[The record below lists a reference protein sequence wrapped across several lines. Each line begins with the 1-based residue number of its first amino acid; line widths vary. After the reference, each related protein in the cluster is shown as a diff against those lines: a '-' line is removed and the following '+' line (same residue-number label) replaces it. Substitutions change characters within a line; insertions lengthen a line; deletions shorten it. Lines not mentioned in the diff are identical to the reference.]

1 LQNKDRESFLLIW
14 DEKGKITLL
23 RHDLIL
29 IPLKLFILG
38 IWKENFDKKILEKRN
53 PNLGITTLFRS
64 RKPVDV
70 IIITRGKQGYPLPQ
84 NPWDLA
90 QGII

>member
-1 LQNKDRESFLLIW
+1 MKRE
-14 DEKGKITLL
+14 KITLL

-70 IIITRGKQGYPLPQ
+70 SILTQENREHPLPR
-84 NPWDLA
+84 NPRGLA
-90 QGII
+90 